1 MSRAY
6 RIRVS
11 ESLRKVIRGGDRI
24 GTHLEVLP
32 VLARD
37 QIAALL
43 VEELMALGFEREG
56 HHLLRT
62 ADGVSVRV
70 DPETGAVEIEASVHL
85 DLDLNAR
92 RVGFAEEDE
101 GERGRKEAEEHLRRR
116 VQSELEQQAGRREAE
131 LNRQATDLLEA
142 ALRGIQTELEGVV
155 NRVTIAALKR
165 KAAQLGTIKELT
177 EDAQAGS
184 MTIVLEV

>member
-11 ESLRKVIRGGDRI
+11 ESLRKVVRGGDRI

-32 VLARD
+32 LLPRD

-43 VEELMALGFEREG
+43 AEELMARGFERAG
-56 HHLLRT
+56 DHLLRT
-62 ADGVSVRV
+62 ADGVTIRI
-70 DPETGAVEIEASVHL
+70 DPETGAVEVEASLHL
-85 DLDLNAR
+85 DLDLKAQR
-92 RVGFAEEDE
+92 IGFAEEDE
-101 GERGRKEAEEHLRRR
+101 GAPGRKETEERLRQRL
-116 VQSELEQQAGRREAE
+116 QSELEQQAGQHEAE
-131 LNRQATDLLEA
+131 LNQLATAQLET
-142 ALRGIQTELEGVV
+142 ALKGIQEELDGIV

-177 EDAQAGS
+177 EDARTGS